1 MPGSGGDLHS
11 MASEQGSRQ
20 ASRDEADVRV
30 GTSGG
35 RQSLERRLFGWL
47 LAFALVPGLLVV
59 AGGLGVADRSLD
71 WFGTLGPWSHV
82 AESGRQLFEA
92 IDSAA
97 VTDPAVADA
106 VAAHRAALSESLT
119 QAGRWRFVGGRIAGA
134 LPLLAL
140 AGALLLAVLALA
152 AGRHLARGLARPIR
166 ELVVWSGRMA
176 KGERLPE
183 PSGRERRE
191 VAEFAALRAAMRRA
205 SAEILAGRER
215 ELEAERTRSWG
226 EMARRVAHEMRNPL
240 TPMRLA
246 THRLAQFADTDADVR
261 EAVEVL
267 EEESARL
274 DEMAKQFAL
283 LGRPAPVRPS
293 EVDVTELVA
302 GLLSTDVPSDV
313 TAILDADGSAIV
325 EADHEALVRVFRNL
339 LRNAVESV
347 RSTGGPGSI
356 DVRVTQHEA
365 GVEVVVSDTG
375 RGLPDGVAER
385 IFEPDFTLKPGG
397 TGLGLAVVRQVVAA
411 HGGRVLARDRVG
423 GGAEFVV
430 RLPQSPRVTEEGGA
444 G

>member
-1 MPGSGGDLHS
+1 M
-11 MASEQGSRQ
+11 R
-20 ASRDEADVRV
+20 VRPA
-30 GTSGG
+30 GG
-35 RQSLERRLFGWL
+35 RQGLERRLFGWL

-59 AGGLGVADRSLD
+59 GAGLGVAERSLD
-71 WFGTLGPWSHV
+71 WFGTLGPWTHV
-82 AESGRQLFEA
+82 AESGRHLFEA

-97 VTDPAVADA
+97 VTDPAVVDA
-106 VAAHRAALSESLT
+106 VADHRAALSESLT

-134 LPLLAL
+134 LPVLAL
-140 AGALLLAVLALA
+140 VGAVLLAVLALA

-176 KGERLPE
+176 KGEPLPE

-191 VAEFAALRAAMRRA
+191 VAEFAALRMAMRSA

-246 THRLAQFADTDADVR
+246 THRLAQLAEADADAR

-267 EEESARL
+267 EEETGRL
-274 DEMAKQFAL
+274 DEMARQFAL

-293 EVDVTELVA
+293 EVDVVELVA
-302 GLLSTDVPSDV
+302 TLLSTDMPPEV
-313 TAILDADGSAIV
+313 TTSLEADGPAIV

-347 RSTGGPGSI
+347 RSTGGEGSI
-356 DVRVTQHEA
+356 DVRVASPEG

-397 TGLGLAVVRQVVAA
+397 TGLGLAVVRQVVVA
-411 HGGRVLARDRVG
+411 HGGRVLARDRAG

-430 RLPQSPRVTEEGGA
+430 RLPESPRVTEEGGA